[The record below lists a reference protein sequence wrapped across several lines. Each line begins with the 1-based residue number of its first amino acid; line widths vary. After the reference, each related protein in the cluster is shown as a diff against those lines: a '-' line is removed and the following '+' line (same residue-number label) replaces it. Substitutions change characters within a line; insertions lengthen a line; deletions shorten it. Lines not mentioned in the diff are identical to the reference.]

1 MKSFIIWTGIILLAY
16 FASDIIDKG
25 INLNELTP
33 WPVFGYLLWGII
45 ILFMWCWVIY
55 PIIQFI
61 MLKRHRD
68 TTPKKHR
75 KVALRHLKERLR
87 EEKDNAALLAFY
99 HQLRHVDTQDEAALS
114 SILSEFADKHD
125 KRRQKGLDI
134 IMQHSKA
141 AAVAV
146 VFNRNNLLDGVI
158 MLVVQ
163 AKLIIALAVAYG
175 YKPSPVFNALCM
187 GWVICNSLLTALF
200 AQDAAELA
208 GEAFTETISELVS
221 DPSEL
226 GENYLDKLAAGA
238 ISILVEAALAGT
250 TVYVTGRIFLRS
262 LLAESAPAQENKLQ
276 ELLRYRRE
284 GRACMRQHLM
294 AAAPNILKSVGTKI
308 ITPVVDAAKSA
319 ADSIVTGAKKATG
332 WFAKLN
338 PFRKKTT

>member
-25 INLNELTP
+25 NNLNELTP
-33 WPVFGYLLWGII
+33 WPIFGYLLWGL
-45 ILFMWCWVIY
+45 ILFFIWYWVMH

-68 TTPKKHR
+68 TTQRKHR
-75 KVALRHLKERLR
+75 QVALRHLKARLKEEKSNTELQEFYRRLR
-87 EEKDNAALLAFY
+87 HANVK
-99 HQLRHVDTQDEAALS
+99 DEAALS
-114 SILSEFADKHD
+114 GLLTEFSAKHD
-125 KRRQKGLDI
+125 QRRQKGLDI

-146 VFNRNNLLDGVI
+146 VFNRNNLLDGII

-208 GEAFTETISELVS
+208 GEAFAETISELVS
-221 DPSEL
+221 DPSEI
-226 GENYLDKLAAGA
+226 GENYLDKLAAGG
-238 ISILVEAALAGT
+238 ISILVEAALSGT

-262 LLAESAPAQENKLQ
+262 LLRESRPTQENKLQ
-276 ELLRYRRE
+276 ELIRYRRE
-284 GRACMRQHLM
+284 GRACMRQQLM
-294 AAAPNILKSVGTKI
+294 NVAPDILKNVGARI
-308 ITPVVDAAKSA
+308 ISPVVDVAKSA
-319 ADSIVTGAKKATG
+319 AESIATGTKKATG
-332 WFAKLN
+332 WLSKLN
-338 PFRKKTT
+338 PFS